1 MVGFNKPVLK
11 EVDALFGRYPQ
22 KIHAL
27 LPVLHLAQRENE
39 GWLPE
44 GWDAHIAELCETTV
58 NHVRGVI
65 TFYNMF
71 KTRPVGKYH
80 VLVCNSL
87 PCGLCGGKEL
97 LEYLEEK
104 LGVSPG
110 QTSVDGLF
118 SLEEAQCLAACDK
131 TPLML
136 VNEELHERV
145 TFDHIDAWLAQAR
158 GKKKK

>member
-1 MVGFNKPVLK
+1 MVGFSKAALK
-11 EVDALFGRYPQ
+11 EVNTLFSRYPQ
-22 KIHAL
+22 KVHAL
-27 LPVLHLAQRENE
+27 LPVLHIAQRENK

-44 GWDAHIAELCETTV
+44 GWDAYVAELCDTTV

-80 VLVCNSL
+80 VLVCTCL
-87 PCGLCGGKEL
+87 PCGLCGGDKL

-104 LGVSPG
+104 LEVHSG
-110 QTSVDGLF
+110 QTSADGLF

-131 TPLML
+131 APLML
-136 VNEELHERV
+136 VNEELRENV
-145 TFDHIDAWLAQAR
+145 TFDDVDAWVAQAR
-158 GKKKK
+158 RKKK